1 MGVLPGFGEIVRR
14 SGAAGKRESP
24 FSGAHGINIPK
35 IRISYY
41 GIPKY
46 GISMSETSLSQNSRA
61 AIREAAAARRTAKA
75 ERRRALLDLVISGHG
90 YSQIAET
97 MKISV
102 ATVRREVDRA
112 LARLRP
118 QPPENYVL
126 LQMARVQKALLSV
139 DQRLEKGDLRA
150 VPALATLLGEF
161 DRYQDVAT
169 ALGLGAPAKP
179 PLQKKAPKRLKSP
192 DRSTK
197 FPSRPA
203 EIAEGRMNEID
214 SWFP

>member
-1 MGVLPGFGEIVRR
+1 
-14 SGAAGKRESP
+14 
-24 FSGAHGINIPK
+24 
-35 IRISYY
+35 
-41 GIPKY
+41 
-46 GISMSETSLSQNSRA
+46 
-61 AIREAAAARRTAKA
+61 
-75 ERRRALLDLVISGHG
+75 
-90 YSQIAET
+90 
-97 MKISV
+97 
-102 ATVRREVDRA
+102 
-112 LARLRP
+112 
-118 QPPENYVL
+118 
-126 LQMARVQKALLSV
+126 MARVQKALLSV

-179 PLQKKAPKRLKSP
+179 RLQKKAPKRLKSP